1 MTYRV
6 LLECEEIAEVN
17 LLSPSFDVTRPSARL
32 VRALLWAALV
42 SAGCELSEKQVGA
55 KLSLRGASRA
65 HAALLDAWL
74 ASMPKVA
81 TKPDAEG
88 KPHAWPDSWAFAVES
103 LGLTTEQW
111 LDMTPLQVEALRAV
125 YMERLQREEYLVG
138 VIAST
143 MANFGA
149 RVVHKPLKPES
160 FMIHPFE
167 APDTPVTGEKLLSV
181 FMPIKTYL
189 DQKGKAS

>member
-6 LLECEEIAEVN
+6 LLDCEEMADVD

-32 VRALLWAALV
+32 VRALLWAALI
-42 SAGCELSEKQVGA
+42 SAGCKLSERQVGA

-65 HAALLDAWL
+65 HTALLNAWL
-74 ASMPKVA
+74 ASMPKA
-81 TKPDAEG
+81 AKKPDAEG
-88 KPHAWPDSWAFAVES
+88 KPHTWRDSWAFAVES

-111 LDMTPLQVEALRAV
+111 LDMTPLQVGALRAV

-138 VIAST
+138 LIAST
-143 MANFGA
+143 VANFGP
-149 RVVHKPLKPES
+149 RVVHKPFKPES

-181 FMPIKTYL
+181 FMPIKAYL
-189 DQKGKAS
+189 EKAL